1 MSLLNK
7 IRDRIPYLRK
17 PLRRG
22 KFAEYDEKY
31 NLYIRRRDKQS
42 GLNIKDYY
50 KLMSN
55 TWVNAC
61 ISVKTNE
68 ILNLGWNI
76 RNTNTNLEE
85 MSSEDIYIQ
94 NLFKRPMGYNS
105 NMTFEKLISLVCTSH
120 MALGDAFVEC
130 ITDDDGLLIGFQHV
144 PVEYLKYDYDTDR
157 FCFRNQQGIQYD
169 DNELIHIYNPP
180 IDGGVWGVSPIDI
193 LLDDLLLEGV
203 SRNHT
208 KDILTHGGLNPSN
221 AIEYDADMDDD
232 EYLEEF
238 ERLQNQAKDRRKKNS
253 TLILK
258 GGTYK
263 SMGFSPKDM
272 EYQELQKDIRDR
284 ILAIYQVPPSKVDV
298 FETAN
303 LGSGRDTA
311 QAENF
316 KKVLFSETNLICG
329 EFNRILNEYGFECEL
344 SFNELDI
351 ENKEER
357 ATIENMQLQSGVRTI
372 NEIREGYG
380 LEPVEWGDTP
390 MISGDV
396 ADVTDVTGKG
406 LVSQAEKDLIANYP
420 YMDYYGDSS

>member
-1 MSLLNK
+1 
-7 IRDRIPYLRK
+7 
-17 PLRRG
+17 
-22 KFAEYDEKY
+22 
-31 NLYIRRRDKQS
+31 
-42 GLNIKDYY
+42 
-50 KLMSN
+50 
-55 TWVNAC
+55 
-61 ISVKTNE
+61 
-68 ILNLGWNI
+68 
-76 RNTNTNLEE
+76 
-85 MSSEDIYIQ
+85 
-94 NLFKRPMGYNS
+94 
-105 NMTFEKLISLVCTSH
+105 
-120 MALGDAFVEC
+120 
-130 ITDDDGLLIGFQHV
+130 
-144 PVEYLKYDYDTDR
+144 
-157 FCFRNQQGIQYD
+157 
-169 DNELIHIYNPP
+169 
-180 IDGGVWGVSPIDI
+180 
-193 LLDDLLLEGV
+193 
-203 SRNHT
+203 
-208 KDILTHGGLNPSN
+208 
-221 AIEYDADMDDD
+221 
-232 EYLEEF
+232 
-238 ERLQNQAKDRRKKNS
+238 
-253 TLILK
+253 
-258 GGTYK
+258 
-263 SMGFSPKDM
+263 MGFSPKDM

-357 ATIENMQLQSGVRTI
+357 ASIENMQLQSGVRTI